1 MSKIKIGAKTFL
13 YPMPTLL
20 VGAMVGGKP
29 NYATVAYCGIMNH
42 DPAIISI
49 ALNKTH
55 FTNAGI
61 KENKAFSVNI
71 PPAKLMAATDYCGL
85 FSGLRVDK
93 SKIFKTFYGKP
104 KKAPMIQECS
114 VNLECELIQ
123 TIQFSVDEVF
133 IGRIVQA
140 YSEKKYLTK
149 GLPDIKKMD
158 PIVFSMHDYNY
169 WAVGRHLGRAWS
181 SGEKFKTKKQKT

>member
-1 MSKIKIGAKTFL
+1 MKKIKLGANTFL
-13 YPMPTLL
+13 YPMPTVL
-20 VGAMVGGKP
+20 VGAMVNGKP

-42 DPAIISI
+42 DPAIISV
-49 ALNKTH
+49 ALNKAH

-61 KENKAFSVNI
+61 KELKVFSVNI
-71 PPAKLMAATDYCGL
+71 PGSKLMAATDYCGL
-85 FSGLRVDK
+85 FSGQRVDK
-93 SKIFKTFYGKP
+93 SSVVKAFYGKL
-104 KKAPMIQECS
+104 KKAPMIQECGI
-114 VNLECELIQ
+114 NLECELIQ
-123 TIQFSVDEVF
+123 TLQFSVDEVF

-149 GLPDIKKMD
+149 GLPDIKKID

-181 SGEKFKTKKQKT
+181 AGEKFKTKNKKT